1 MTVRS
6 LPPLPAGPG
15 RTLAIAL
22 ALVFLACL
30 MLGLML
36 PMRGAHGVGDPAGP
50 PAGVTARR

>member
-36 PMRGAHGVGDPAGP
+36 PMRGAHGGADPAGT
-50 PAGVTARR
+50 PADATAQR

>member
-15 RTLAIAL
+15 RTLAITL

-30 MLGLML
+30 MLGVML
-36 PMRGAHGVGDPAGP
+36 PMRGAHGVAGP
-50 PAGVTARR
+50 VAAPADTGAPG

>member
-22 ALVFLACL
+22 AVVFLACL
-30 MLGLML
+30 ILGLML
-36 PMRGAHGVGDPAGP
+36 PMRGAHGIAAGP
-50 PAGVTARR
+50 AALVTLAG